1 MLNKKIIL
9 ASAGILL
16 NLSMTACQNKAQS
29 QAPAVQKTSSAVK
42 NSNEQASSANN
53 QAATSQTNSS
63 QEKESN
69 ETKFSNNE
77 WMLMGYLAY
86 KNKSVNNLDSTIN
99 SISDDLKGGNLEAA
113 KKSDN
118 SYTLSNQYG
127 SVDVKV
133 NARDVVVTGDGVTR
147 TSKKDLEKLFAGQV
161 NSIAAMS
168 KYVGVH
174 SSLNKNNTTSSGW
187 KNGTPSELVGEY
199 TSVQP
204 GSEQGSNNAAV
215 IDIRNGKIITWSSGM
230 PTFYDYNIKY
240 RKEGN
245 KYIFKFDSTLVGGPL
260 KNGAHQ
266 EQQTGNSLTLEKVGD
281 TYHSDYTGETL
292 YRQDKFTLDENPPA
306 E

>member
-1 MLNKKIIL
+1 MLSKKIIL
-9 ASAGILL
+9 ASTGILL
-16 NLSMTACQNKAQS
+16 SLSMTACQNKTQS
-29 QAPAVQKTSSAVK
+29 QAPAAQKTSSAVK
-42 NSNEQASSANN
+42 SSNEQASSANN

-69 ETKFSNNE
+69 EAKFSNNE
-77 WMLMGYLAY
+77 WMLMRYLSY
-86 KNKSVNNLDSTIN
+86 KNKSVNNLDSTVN
-99 SISDDLKGGNLEAA
+99 SISDDFKADNLEAT
-113 KKSDN
+113 KKSDD
-118 SYTLSNQYG
+118 SYTLSNKYG

-147 TSKKDLEKLFAGQV
+147 TSKKDLEKMFAGQMT
-161 NSIAAMS
+161 SIAAMS
-168 KYVGVH
+168 KYIGAK
-174 SSLNKNNTTSSGW
+174 SSSNKNNTASSGW
-187 KNGTPSELVGEY
+187 KTGTPAELIGEY

-204 GSEQGSNNAAV
+204 GSEQSGNASV

-230 PTFYDYNIKY
+230 PTYYDYNIKY

-266 EQQTGNSLTLEKVGD
+266 AQETGNSLTLEKVGD
-281 TYHSDYTGETL
+281 TYRSDYSGETL